1 MYVNPIKSESYASV
15 IRRFTMIESKINKK
29 FALFMTGNL
38 MNSDAVCMVSKKAQK
53 SCLAY

>member
-1 MYVNPIKSESYASV
+1 
-15 IRRFTMIESKINKK
+15 MIESKINKK